1 MRGSRASHRILVV
14 VWTVA
19 AWASAAVAAPLPADL
34 DSVMPPYLAMGKAL
48 ADDSLKE
55 ISSQATAMKGLVE
68 RAGSGFFPK
77 ELPQDLVRLSK
88 ANDLDAAR
96 LAYKDVSDRLIA
108 LFREHKVQ
116 TGRYFV
122 CTCPMAQ
129 ASWIQADKEIK
140 NPYYGSAMLLC
151 GDVTETF

>member
-1 MRGSRASHRILVV
+1 MRGSQRVLAI
-14 VWTVA
+14 VWIIA
-19 AWASAAVAAPLPADL
+19 AWASAAVAAPLPPDL
-34 DSVMPPYLAMGKAL
+34 DAVMPPYLAMGKAL
-48 ADDSLKE
+48 AEDSLKG
-55 ISSQATAMKGLVE
+55 IPSQATAMKGLVE

-77 ELPQDLVRLSK
+77 ELPQDLDRLAK
-88 ANDLDAAR
+88 AGDLDAAR
-96 LAYKDVSDRLIA
+96 LAYKDVSDRLIT